1 MSARVWVRGRVRV
14 RASGMLR
21 APKVVGCIRSGDH
34 VVRVVVLRAAVL
46 QWDLSRLSLGL
57 TYSYKYRVLHSLA

>member
-1 MSARVWVRGRVRV
+1 MRV
-14 RASGMLR
+14 RASAILR
-21 APKVVGCIRSGDH
+21 GPEAVECAGSGDH
-34 VVRVVVLRAAVL
+34 VARVVVLRAAVL